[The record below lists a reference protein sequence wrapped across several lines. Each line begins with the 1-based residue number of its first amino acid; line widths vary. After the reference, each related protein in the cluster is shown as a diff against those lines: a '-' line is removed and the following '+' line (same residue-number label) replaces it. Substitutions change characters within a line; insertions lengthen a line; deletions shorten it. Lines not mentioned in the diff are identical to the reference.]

1 MQKKPFDMFTRRH
14 ATLHAT
20 LKERITA
27 HFMLALVLL
36 GLAATLLSSCSSDSP
51 AAQQANKSQQDLAN
65 TIRYAQNIGVPS
77 SGLKT
82 VLAQQQQLNGT
93 MAPIALFDQQS
104 DINYYRNVTTRYQ
117 QLKTQTQGIIQVT
130 TEQFDQQAQTD
141 LDGLQH
147 AIAAKQGT
155 NVPLTAIT
163 QVYNNNQQAMQK
175 ARYPKDYA
183 AIDTNAKN
191 GVSTLNMM
199 PDTMQRLQT
208 LGQALTLM
216 QQNKQNVTDLQT
228 QYNGDQNALTKAV
241 TPHDLQ
247 QINQS
252 VDSLNQQATTRF
264 KQVIPLLAK
273 AKVDEFSGDVQQL
286 KKYGM
291 DDSTYQ
297 KELSAAQAKL
307 PNVKT
312 MQDYEAFS
320 SQLDSEMTP
329 LQTDLLKG
337 QATTLLQQFHTEVN
351 NWGNTN
357 QYHDTY
363 NNQNYPMDEAYMPN
377 GIGSDLDNELD
388 AAQTQ
393 SDYQNALTDIQNETF
408 QLHEMEQNYTD
419 KTPSDQP
426 HKTDMDLINYY
437 KLNSNQVIVVSF
449 TEEALRLYQNGTLVK
464 SFLITAGR
472 PELPPEPGLWTP
484 LWRLTNTVFKSP
496 YPKGSPYYFP
506 DTPINYAILYHQGG
520 YYLHDSWW
528 RNDYGPGTEFYHIDS
543 SGNAS
548 ADYGSHGCVNL
559 PEADAQWLYNNTSY
573 DTKIVMY

>member
-1 MQKKPFDMFTRRH
+1 MQKKPFDMFSRR
-14 ATLHAT
+14 HAT
-20 LKERITA
+20 LKERTTA
-27 HFMLALVLL
+27 HFMLVLVLF

-51 AAQQANKSQQDLAN
+51 AALQASKSQQDLAN
-65 TIRYAQNIGVPS
+65 TIRYAQNIGVPDS
-77 SGLKT
+77 SLQT
-82 VLAQQQQLNGT
+82 ILAQQQQLNGT
-93 MAPIALFDQQS
+93 IAPIALFNQQP
-104 DINYYRNVTTRYQ
+104 DIDYYHNVTTRSE
-117 QLKTQTQGIIQVT
+117 QLKIQTQGIIQVT

-141 LDGLQH
+141 LDGLSH
-147 AIAAKQGT
+147 AIAAKQGA
-155 NVPLTAIT
+155 NLPLNAVT

-191 GVSTLNMM
+191 AVSTLNLM
-199 PDTMQRLQT
+199 PTTMQRLQT

-216 QQNKQNVTDLQT
+216 QQNKQNVTDLQK
-228 QYNGDQNALTKAV
+228 QYNSDQNALTQAV

-247 QINQS
+247 LIDQS
-252 VDSLNQQATTRF
+252 VDSLNQQATSRF
-264 KQVIPLLAK
+264 KAVIPLLAQ
-273 AKVDEFSGDVQQL
+273 AKVNEFSSDVQQL

-307 PNVKT
+307 PSVKT

-337 QATTLLQQFHTEVN
+337 QATTLLQQFHTEAN

-357 QYHDTY
+357 QYHDPY
-363 NNQNYPMDEAYMPN
+363 NNQNYPMDGGYLTN
-377 GIGSDLDNELD
+377 GVGEDLDNELN

-393 SDYQNALTDIQNETF
+393 SDYQNALTDIQNELF
-408 QLHEMEQNYTD
+408 HLHEMEQNYND
-419 KTPSDQP
+419 KTPYDQP

-437 KLNSNQVIVVSF
+437 KLNSDQVIIVSF
-449 TEEALRLYQNGTLVK
+449 TEEALRLYDNGKLVK
-464 SFLITAGR
+464 AFLITAGR
-472 PELPPEPGLWTP
+472 PELPPVPGLWTP

-496 YPKGSPYYFP
+496 YPPGSPYWFP

-528 RNDYGPGTEFYHIDS
+528 RNDYGPGTQFYHIDS
-543 SGNAS
+543 SGNVS
-548 ADYGSHGCVNL
+548 ADYGTHGCVNL
-559 PEADAQWLYNNTSY
+559 AESDAQWLYNNTSY

>member
-14 ATLHAT
+14 AA

-27 HFMLALVLL
+27 HFMLVLVLF
-36 GLAATLLSSCSSDSP
+36 GLAATLLSACSSDSP

-65 TIRYAQNIGVPS
+65 TIRYAQNVGVPNS
-77 SGLKT
+77 SLKT
-82 VLAQQQQLNGT
+82 VLAQQQQINGT
-93 MAPIALFDQQS
+93 MAPIALFNQQS
-104 DINYYRNVTTRYQ
+104 DINYYRNLTMRYQ

-130 TEQFDQQAQTD
+130 TEQFGQQAQTD

-147 AIAAKQGT
+147 AIAANQGT
-155 NVPLTAIT
+155 NVPLIAVT

-175 ARYPKDYA
+175 AQYPKDYA

-191 GVSTLNMM
+191 AVSTLNMM
-199 PDTMQRLQT
+199 PATIRGLQT

-216 QQNKQNVTDLQT
+216 QQNKQNVTDLQK
-228 QYNGDQNALTKAV
+228 QYNGDQDALTKAV

-252 VDSLNQQATTRF
+252 VDGLNQQATTRF

-297 KELSAAQAKL
+297 QELSAAQAKL
-307 PNVKT
+307 PSVKT

-320 SQLDSEMTP
+320 SQLDGEMTP

-351 NWGNTN
+351 NWGNAN
-357 QYHDTY
+357 QFHDTF
-363 NNQNYPMDEAYMPN
+363 NNQNYPMDGAYMGN
-377 GIGSDLDNELD
+377 GIGDDLDNELNN
-388 AAQTQ
+388 AQTQ
-393 SDYQNALTDIQNETF
+393 SDYQNALTDIQNEMF
-408 QLHEMEQNYTD
+408 HLQVMEQNYTD
-419 KTPSDQP
+419 KTPYDQP
-426 HKTDMDLINYY
+426 HKSDMDLINYY
-437 KLNSNQVIVVSF
+437 KLNNDQVIVVSF
-449 TEEALRLYQNGTLVK
+449 TEEALRVYDSGKLVK
-464 SFLITAGR
+464 SMLVTAGR
-472 PELPPEPGLWTP
+472 PELPPVPGLWTP

-496 YPKGSPYYFP
+496 YPQGSPYWFP
-506 DTPINYAILYHQGG
+506 DTPINYAILYHLGG

-528 RNDYGPGTEFYHIDS
+528 RNDYGPGTQFYHIDS
-543 SGNAS
+543 SGNVS
-548 ADYGSHGCVNL
+548 ADYGTHGCINMPT
-559 PEADAQWLYNNTSY
+559 PEAQWIYSNTSY
-573 DTKIVMY
+573 DTKIVNY